1 MNTDKK
7 ELSEAYKELRKI
19 IGVQD
24 LEKWAADNSKAML
37 EEVKTLIK
45 RATQEG
51 QEAALRYDD
60 FKELDR
66 LFVTREITQEE
77 YENNPQK
84 IAYKAYIG
92 EIQIK
97 VKELDIVCLLQA
109 ILPPKNLPA
118 YKRATDAAI
127 KKAEK
132 IIKEIHKET
141 SCSAKTLTFLSGLL
155 IQSITYVTHY
165 VYHQKEHDAFLKGL
179 AAFQKQIDEVMKQVT
194 HPLQDEKND
203 LLYKEHTRITN
214 EMDKLSADHIQTI
227 YNYSKANRI
236 AADIVSEL
244 YPEQQIEKSI
254 ILKKG
259 YIPTIHGTAT
269 DAIARMSSRTGKF
282 NNIAGTL
289 SITNKDVKLL
299 ISKFDELAGTLG
311 INTHKLLSVAVA
323 QFTANNNIGRNE
335 PTQTTKYE
343 IDIPVIEYA
352 LQCGYDVIAHT
363 KDIKEEQEKEVKRAN
378 NALKDFKKRIAKEM
392 QVLRHSGITWK
403 DDTGD
408 YVDVAIIG
416 TNCIRNN
423 YIHMAFDVAF
433 AKYLRKLALTQ
444 YPISLLSIDARNSN
458 AYNIGFKMSLH
469 FNMDNNQNKGTANR
483 LAVQTLLNCTNLPN
497 IETVNKNRN
506 SWEDRIKEPFE
517 KALDTLTQYGVL
529 EDWRYSHTKGS
540 IMTDE
545 EATSFNTFEKWAK
558 TLICFSLKN
567 APDHT
572 ERLKAREKEKK
583 ENKTKQK
590 NRQKKS

>member
-24 LEKWAADNSKAML
+24 FEKWAADNSKARL
-37 EEVKTLIK
+37 EEVKALIK

-155 IQSITYVTHY
+155 IQNITYLTHY

-194 HPLQDEKND
+194 HPLKDEKND
-203 LLYKEHTRITN
+203 HFYKERDRIAA
-214 EMDKLSADHIQTI
+214 EMDKLSVDHIQTI

-236 AADIVSEL
+236 AADIVSKL
-244 YPEQQIEKSI
+244 YPGQEIIPAETPKEIEGFYLLAQSPI
-254 ILKKG
+254 SNQLTKKL
-259 YIPTIHGTAT
+259 T
-269 DAIARMSSRTGKF
+269 
-282 NNIAGTL
+282 
-289 SITNKDVKLL
+289 
-299 ISKFDELAGTLG
+299 E
-311 INTHKLLSVAVA
+311 
-323 QFTANNNIGRNE
+323 
-335 PTQTTKYE
+335 
-343 IDIPVIEYA
+343 
-352 LQCGYDVIAHT
+352 
-363 KDIKEEQEKEVKRAN
+363 
-378 NALKDFKKRIAKEM
+378 RIAKPA
-392 QVLRHSGITWK
+392 QFDLYGNAS
-403 DDTGD
+403 
-408 YVDVAIIG
+408 IIG
-416 TNCIRNN
+416 DDFRLFVKGYAELLNGVKDTAAMLLDSLMITATKKGMKDTLVVLPLNEYMEMRGLKDEKETRRQVKRDINALERISFEYKGTGKNKGAWLN
-423 YIHMAFDVAF
+423 VSIYGGTKGQIKNGDIVFRFNQDFFDSFKEGAGN
-433 AKYLRKLALTQ
+433 KYLFMYFPHEALTGRIKENPWKFWLGRQ
-444 YPISLLSIDARNSN
+444 ISLHKRM
-458 AYNIGFKMSLH
+458 NIGKPNEDTIS
-469 FNMDNNQNKGTANR
+469 
-483 LAVQTLLNCTNLPN
+483 VQTLIEACPN
-497 IETVNKNRN
+497 YPTYEKVMN
-506 SWEDRIKEPFE
+506 EDRAISRRIIEPFDRDLT
-517 KALDTLTQYGVL
+517 ALEPSITWEYQGLSESPQTYQEFINAKIIIHWATYPDT
-529 EDWRYSHTKGS
+529 TKLS
-540 IMTDE
+540 E
-545 EATSFNTFEKWAK
+545 
-558 TLICFSLKN
+558 
-567 APDHT
+567 
-572 ERLKAREKEKK
+572 EKK
-583 ENKTKQK
+583 KRARKIAQIKQK
-590 NRQKKS
+590 NGKKRGGETQQKGG